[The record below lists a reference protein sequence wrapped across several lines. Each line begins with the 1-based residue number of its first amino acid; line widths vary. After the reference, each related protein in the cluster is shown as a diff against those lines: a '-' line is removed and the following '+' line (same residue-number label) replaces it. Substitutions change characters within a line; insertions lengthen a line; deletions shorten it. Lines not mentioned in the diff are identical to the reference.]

1 MDCPSRSK
9 SRITKLCS
17 DNTSKRG
24 DRDTNT
30 QKDKNKAWKKQHVPE
45 TPLIHLF
52 IQLVSSQSEL
62 GSPSAKARVEICPGK
77 LTQ

>member
-1 MDCPSRSK
+1 MP
-9 SRITKLCS
+9 T
-17 DNTSKRG
+17 KRG

-45 TPLIHLF
+45 TLLIYLF
-52 IQLVSSQSEL
+52 TQLVSSQSEL
-62 GSPSAKARVEICPGK
+62 GSLSAKARVKIYPGK